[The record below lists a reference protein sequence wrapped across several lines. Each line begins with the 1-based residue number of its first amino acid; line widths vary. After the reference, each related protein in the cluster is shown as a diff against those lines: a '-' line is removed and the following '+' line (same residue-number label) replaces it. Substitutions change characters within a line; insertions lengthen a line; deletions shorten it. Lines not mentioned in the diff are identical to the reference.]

1 MRLSGHTE
9 KAIESCWLFNALVA
23 VLRLASV
30 DLILR
35 ERSLRNL

>member
-1 MRLSGHTE
+1 MSDNTE
-9 KAIESCWLFNALVA
+9 RAFEVCWLFNASVA
-23 VLRLASV
+23 VLRFASV